1 MSSRRLLALV
11 LAIGALLGTAFLVR
25 PYLKG
30 AAFVVRAAEMQGA
43 IRSAADISARDVTER
58 SIEIEATTGADAKT
72 RMAGRLYL
80 PSGRSRRMVLLVS
93 GLHPAGIEEPRLT
106 NLARQL
112 AASGLIVA
120 TPDIPELSRL
130 EIGAT
135 VTDEIEAA
143 ALWLSE
149 LANSSE
155 YSVDDGRIG
164 MMGISFSGGL
174 SIVAAGRPLLRDRV
188 AYVFSLG
195 GHDDLPRVLKF
206 LCTGIEPLP
215 SGRIRLKTGTE
226 GPEGPSASRST
237 LQTVR
242 PPHDY
247 GVAVILLGVAGRLVP
262 AAQLETLRAAV
273 KRFLVASA
281 LERVD
286 KQRSD
291 EEFAALQ
298 KLAGTLPDPAA
309 TLLRYVN
316 DRDVIH
322 LGAKVLPY
330 VELYGGAPS
339 LSPSRS
345 AKPSAPVF
353 LLHGLDDSLIPAVES
368 EYLANGLR
376 GQAPVRLLITGLI
389 SHAAVERT
397 PRATEVMELAGFWGD
412 LLSR

>member
-11 LAIGALLGTAFLVR
+11 LAIGALLGTALLVR

-30 AAFVVRAAEMQGA
+30 VAFVVRAAEMQGV
-43 IRSAADISARDVTER
+43 IRSAADISAREVTER
-58 SIEIEATTGADAKT
+58 SIEIEARTGAAAKT
-72 RMAGRLYL
+72 RMAGRLYV

-93 GLHPAGIEEPRLT
+93 GLHPAGIDEPRLM

-112 AASGLIVA
+112 AASGLTVA
-120 TPDIPELSRL
+120 TPDIPELSRF
-130 EIGAT
+130 EIAAT

-143 ALWLSE
+143 ALWLSD

-155 YSVDDGRIG
+155 ESVDDEHIG

-174 SIVAAGRPLLRDRV
+174 SVVAAGRPSLRDRI
-188 AYVFSLG
+188 AFVFSLG
-195 GHDDLPRVLKF
+195 GHDDLPRVLKY

-215 SGRIRLKTGTE
+215 AGQIRLETGPA
-226 GPEGPSASRST
+226 GLDRPVNGRST
-237 LQTVR
+237 QMVR

-247 GVAVILLGVAGRLVP
+247 GVAIILLGVAERLVP
-262 AAQLETLRAAV
+262 AAQLEALRAAV
-273 KRFLVASA
+273 RRSLLASA
-281 LERVD
+281 LEKVD

-291 EEFAALQ
+291 DEFAAVHT
-298 KLAGTLPDPAA
+298 LAGTLPEPAA

-322 LGAKVLPY
+322 LGSKVLPY
-330 VELYGGAPS
+330 VQLYGGAAS

-345 AKPSAPVF
+345 PKPSAPVF
-353 LLHGLDDSLIPAVES
+353 LLHGVDDNLIPAAES
-368 EYLANGLR
+368 EYLANELR
-376 GQAPVRLLITGLI
+376 GPVPVRLLMTGLI

-397 PRATEVMELAGFWGD
+397 PRTIQVMELAGFWGD

>member
-11 LAIGALLGTAFLVR
+11 LAIAALLGTAFLFR

-43 IRSAADISARDVTER
+43 IRSAADISAREVTER
-58 SIEIEATTGADAKT
+58 SIQIEATTGAGTKA
-72 RMAGRLYL
+72 RMAGRLYV

-93 GLHPAGIEEPRLT
+93 GLHPAGIEEPRLM

-112 AASGLIVA
+112 AASGLTVA
-120 TPDIPELSRL
+120 TPDILELSRF
-130 EIGAT
+130 EIAPT

-143 ALWLSE
+143 ALWLSD

-155 YSVDDGRIG
+155 ESVDDGRIG

-174 SIVAAGRPLLRDRV
+174 SVVAGGRPSLRDRV
-188 AYVFSLG
+188 AFVFSLG
-195 GHDDLPRVLKF
+195 GHDDLPRVLKY

-215 SGRIRLKTGTE
+215 SGQIRLETGPVAPDRE
-226 GPEGPSASRST
+226 ISGRSAP
-237 LQTVR
+237 QMVR

-247 GVAVILLGVAGRLVP
+247 GAAIILLGVAERLVP
-262 AAQLETLRAAV
+262 AVQLEALRGAV
-273 KRFLVASA
+273 RRFLLASA

-291 EEFAALQ
+291 DEFAALR
-298 KLAGTLPDPAA
+298 KLAGTLPQPAA

-330 VELYGGAPS
+330 VELYGGAAS

-345 AKPSAPVF
+345 PKPSAPVF
-353 LLHGLDDSLIPAVES
+353 LLHGLDDNLIPAAES

-376 GQAPVRLLITGLI
+376 GRVPMRLLLTGLI

-397 PRATEVMELAGFWGD
+397 PSATQVMELAGFWGD
-412 LLSR
+412 LLTR

>member
-11 LAIGALLGTAFLVR
+11 LAIAALLGTAFLFR

-43 IRSAADISARDVTER
+43 IRSAADISAREVTER
-58 SIEIEATTGADAKT
+58 SIQIEATTGAGTKA
-72 RMAGRLYL
+72 RMAGRLYV

-93 GLHPAGIEEPRLT
+93 GLHPAGIEEPRLM

-112 AASGLIVA
+112 AASGLTVA
-120 TPDIPELSRL
+120 TPDILELSRF
-130 EIGAT
+130 EIAPT

-143 ALWLSE
+143 ALWLSD

-155 YSVDDGRIG
+155 ESVDDGRIG

-174 SIVAAGRPLLRDRV
+174 SVVAGGRPSLRDRV
-188 AYVFSLG
+188 AFVFSLG
-195 GHDDLPRVLKF
+195 GHDDLPRVLKY

-215 SGRIRLKTGTE
+215 SGQIRLETGPVAPDRE
-226 GPEGPSASRST
+226 ISGRSAP
-237 LQTVR
+237 QMVR

-247 GVAVILLGVAGRLVP
+247 GVAIILLGVAERLVP
-262 AAQLETLRAAV
+262 AVQLEALRGAV
-273 KRFLVASA
+273 RRFLLASA

-291 EEFAALQ
+291 DEFAALR
-298 KLAGTLPDPAA
+298 KLAGTLPQPAA

-330 VELYGGAPS
+330 VELYGGAAS

-345 AKPSAPVF
+345 PKPSAPVF
-353 LLHGLDDSLIPAVES
+353 LLHGLDDNLIPAAES

-376 GQAPVRLLITGLI
+376 GRVPMRLLLTGLI

-397 PRATEVMELAGFWGD
+397 PSATQVMELAGFWGD
-412 LLSR
+412 LLTR

>member
-43 IRSAADISARDVTER
+43 IRSAADISAREVTER
-58 SIEIEATTGADAKT
+58 SIEIEATTGAGAKT
-72 RMAGRLYL
+72 RMVGRLYV

-93 GLHPAGIEEPRLT
+93 GLHPAGIDEPRLM

-112 AASGLIVA
+112 AASGLTVA
-120 TPDIPELSRL
+120 TPDIPELSRF

-143 ALWLSE
+143 ALWLSD

-155 YSVDDGRIG
+155 ESVDDGHIG

-174 SIVAAGRPLLRDRV
+174 SVVAAGRPALRDRV
-188 AYVFSLG
+188 AFVFSLG
-195 GHDDLPRVLKF
+195 GHDDLPRVLKY

-215 SGRIRLKTGTE
+215 AGQIRLETGPA
-226 GPEGPSASRST
+226 GPDRPINDRST
-237 LQTVR
+237 QMVR

-247 GVAVILLGVAGRLVP
+247 GVAVILLGVAERLVP
-262 AAQLETLRAAV
+262 AAQLEALRAAV
-273 KRFLVASA
+273 RRFLLASA

-291 EEFAALQ
+291 DEFAAVQ
-298 KLAGTLPDPAA
+298 TLAGTLPEPAA

-316 DRDVIH
+316 ARDVVH
-322 LGAKVLPY
+322 LGSKVLPY
-330 VELYGGAPS
+330 VELYGGAAS

-345 AKPSAPVF
+345 PKPSAPVF
-353 LLHGLDDSLIPAVES
+353 LLHGLDDNLIPAAES
-368 EYLANGLR
+368 EYLANELR
-376 GQAPVRLLITGLI
+376 GRVPVRLLMTGLI

-397 PRATEVMELAGFWGD
+397 PRATQVMELAGFWGD